1 INDYMDPLEIFYDTI
16 VKKRKQETIILKLL
30 TFVKV
35 AAPYVQVMFCS
46 EKSRHKTLS
55 KKRKNL
61 QNRLICL
68 SYLDPPLL
76 YHQLICF
83 HYWQEN
89 VELNL
94 SSLTRNRLNMIN
106 LRI

>member
-1 INDYMDPLEIFYDTI
+1 MDHFYIFTAMI
-16 VKKRKQETIILKLL
+16 VNRRTHETLIYNIL
-30 TFVKV
+30 TFVNV
-35 AAPYVQVMFCS
+35 AAPYVQVLFCS
-46 EKSRHKTLS
+46 EKCCHKTLS
-55 KKRKNL
+55 KKRRTL

-94 SSLTRNRLNMIN
+94 SSLTRNRLHMIN